1 LNRSKNF
8 ALWIGTLLLIGLCLS
23 AGKWQLN
30 KGLALTHKNQKISA
44 QVNAAPLSNPV
55 KVDGNRDQWIK
66 LDLNGRFLPTY
77 RLIKNQYQDGQFGF
91 HVLQDF
97 YSNSLG
103 KIGID
108 RGWVRA
114 GATAETPPVVPAVN
128 PKEDQILVRVRSEFL
143 NTHVGG
149 SLFAMPT
156 PKSVSKEIYYDQLD
170 GRFNKPIT
178 SIDLPDLSTGPHYA
192 YAFQWVLFALVLLV
206 GRVLIERRVRQ

>member
-1 LNRSKNF
+1 MKNY
-8 ALWIGTLLLIGLCLS
+8 LHKLI
-23 AGKWQLN
+23 AATMT
-30 KGLALTHKNQKISA
+30 LALAGN
-44 QVNAAPLSNPV
+44 VVAAWQEIGQNEQLV
-55 KVDGNRDQWIK
+55 VLVDVATLKVDGNKDQWIK
-66 LDLNGRFLPTY
+66 LDLNGQFLPTY

-97 YSNSLG
+97 NSNSLG
-103 KIGID
+103 KIAVD
-108 RGWVRA
+108 RGWVKA

-170 GRFNKPIT
+170 GKLNKPIT
-178 SIDLPDLSTGPHYA
+178 PIDLPDLSTGPHYA
-192 YAFQWVLFALVLLV
+192 YAFQWLLFALVLLV
-206 GRVLIERRVRQ
+206 GRVLIGRRVKQ